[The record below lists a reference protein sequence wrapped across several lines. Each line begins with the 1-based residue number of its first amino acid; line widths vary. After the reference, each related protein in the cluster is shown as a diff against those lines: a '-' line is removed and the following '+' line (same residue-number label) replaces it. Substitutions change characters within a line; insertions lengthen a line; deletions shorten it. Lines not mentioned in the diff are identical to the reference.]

1 MNAAAN
7 GETWMARETAESGEA
22 VARLLDRSAGAIRAA
37 GKLLRDLDP
46 RLVAI
51 CARGSSNH
59 AAAFFKYVTETQ
71 LGLPVVA
78 IGPSIASVYQTPL
91 RLEGAAMLVI
101 SQSGRSP
108 DLLAMAKAAR
118 QGGAKIISVVNDA
131 ASPAAEMADF
141 TIPLEAGPE
150 KSVAATKSC
159 IASMA
164 ASLALLA
171 DWSKDRAL
179 GDAVAEL
186 PSALRAAV
194 ASDWSDMVEPFVAAR
209 SALIIGRGVGYPI
222 AMEAALKLKE
232 TASLHAEPYSAA
244 EVLHGPIQIVQQGF
258 PVLLFRQRD
267 AAGESLD
274 HCAARL
280 TDAGARVFVAGAG
293 TGGATGSAHL
303 PVASSAHPATELL
316 SAMVSCY
323 ATVDRIARARGFDP
337 DKPPLLKKVTETL

>member
-1 MNAAAN
+1 
-7 GETWMARETAESGEA
+7 
-22 VARLLDRSAGAIRAA
+22 VARLLDKSGDAIRAA
-37 GKLLRDLDP
+37 GKLLRDVDP

-59 AAAFFKYVTETQ
+59 AAAFFKYATETQ

-91 RLEGAAMLVI
+91 RLQGAVMLVI

-108 DLLAMAKAAR
+108 DLLAMAKAAQ
-118 QGGAKIISVVNDA
+118 QGGAKIISIVNDA
-131 ASPAAEMADF
+131 DSPAAEMADL
-141 TIPLEAGPE
+141 TIPLQAGPE

-164 ASLALLA
+164 AGLAVLA
-171 DWSKDRAL
+171 DWSRDRAL

-186 PSALRAAV
+186 PNALRAAV
-194 ASDWSDMVEPFVAAR
+194 AADWWEMVAPFVAAR
-209 SALIIGRGVGYPI
+209 SALIIGRGIGYPV

-232 TASLHAEPYSAA
+232 TACLHAEPYSAA
-244 EVLHGPIQIVQQGF
+244 EVLHGPIQIVQPGF

-267 AAGESLD
+267 AAGDSLD
-274 HCAARL
+274 HCAKRL
-280 TDAGARVFVAGAG
+280 ADAGARVFVAGAG
-293 TGGATGSAHL
+293 GVGAKDFAHL
-303 PVASSAHPATELL
+303 PVASSGHPAAELL
-316 SAMVSCY
+316 SAMVTCY

-337 DKPPLLKKVTETL
+337 DTPNPAAGGRPPSSCRSAARYARPNAA